1 MAFFRTRVFIATAF
15 FVLGMATC
23 WLWMQKEAWHFMW
36 SSGPVVG
43 SQRIPDD
50 PFSRF
55 GQDSA
60 FDEIRRMQ
68 EEMLKSFGR
77 MDDGFSSSGALSFSA
92 PDITENEKEYR
103 LEIALG
109 GDVQA
114 KNFSVQIERGQLQI
128 QGTLEKKSGEA
139 SITSNFSRSFPVPD
153 NVDGDRIQVEN
164 LNDRLVVH
172 LPKK

>member
-1 MAFFRTRVFIATAF
+1 MAFFKTKVFIATAF

-23 WLWMQKEAWHFMW
+23 WLWMQKEAWHFVW

-43 SQRIPDD
+43 SPHLSDD
-50 PFSRF
+50 PFSNF
-55 GQDSA
+55 GRGSA

-68 EEMLKSFGR
+68 EEMFKSFAG
-77 MDDGFSSSGALSFSA
+77 MDEGFSSSNAFSFST
-92 PDITENEKEYR
+92 PEITEDDKEYR

-109 GDVQA
+109 GNLQA

-128 QGTLEKKSGEA
+128 QGTLEDKTGGA
-139 SITSNFSRSFPVPD
+139 SITSNFSRSFPVPE
-153 NVDGDRIQVEN
+153 NVDGDGIQVEN
-164 LNDRLVVH
+164 LKDRLVIH

>member
-1 MAFFRTRVFIATAF
+1 MAFFKTRVFIATAF
-15 FVLGMATC
+15 FILGMATN
-23 WLWMQKEAWHFMW
+23 WLWMKKEAWHFMW

-43 SQRIPDD
+43 MPNMSDD
-50 PFSRF
+50 PFSPF
-55 GQDSA
+55 GRGSA

-68 EEMLKSFGR
+68 EEMMRSFGR
-77 MDDGFSSSGALSFSA
+77 MEDGFSSGALSFSA
-92 PDITENEKEYR
+92 PEITENEKEYR

-109 GDVQA
+109 GNLQA

-128 QGTLEKKSGEA
+128 QGALEDKTGGA
-139 SITSNFSRSFPVPD
+139 SVTSNFSRSFPVPD

-164 LNDRLVVH
+164 RNDRLVIH